1 MCIRDRANALREMG
15 ASSATVSTDSA
26 NIAAVATYK
35 SAGFE
40 ELPEIQDLQR
50 TTDQ

>member
-1 MCIRDRANALREMG
+1 MSIDSQLAEMRS
-15 ASSATVSTDSA
+15 SSATVCTDSS
-26 NIAAVATYK
+26 NIGAVNTYK

-50 TTDQ
+50 S